1 MKRWIILILTIIF
14 GTSILSAY
22 MTYKSTSNL
31 KNDTKNISEHITLDD
46 NNTTIEEVAGIE
58 NTETKIEEKEEIVRE
73 NNSTKEVKKITEVK
87 EIKKKDDSKIETKKV
102 EESNNIKTETVEV
115 KETEKAQTIKNEQKE
130 ETKVSNDY
138 VEVKVDIVE
147 KKECQGNNHK
157 MGAGNTELWFET
169 KAQADNYYNSQIEKW
184 GKLWENDEITK
195 EEYLKKCPSGYEV
208 WTCPQCKKWTIN
220 FYYR

>member
-22 MTYKSTSNL
+22 MTYKSTNNL
-31 KNDTKNISEHITLDD
+31 KNDTKNISENISLDD
-46 NNTTIEEVAGIE
+46 NNVTIEEVAEIE
-58 NTETKIEEKEEIVRE
+58 NTEIKIEEKEGIVRE
-73 NNSTKEVKKITEVK
+73 NNSTKEVKELK
-87 EIKKKDDSKIETKKV
+87 EIKEKDDSKIETKKV
-102 EESNNIKTETVEV
+102 EESKNIKKDLVEV
-115 KETEKAQTIKNEQKE
+115 KITEKAQPAKIEQKE
-130 ETKVSNDY
+130 ETKVNNDY
-138 VEVKVDIVE
+138 IEVKVDIAE

-157 MGAGNTELWFET
+157 MSAGNTELWFET

-208 WTCPQCKKWTIN
+208 WTCPQCKNWTIN

>member
-22 MTYKSTSNL
+22 MTYKSTNNL
-31 KNDTKNISEHITLDD
+31 KNDTKNISENISLDD
-46 NNTTIEEVAGIE
+46 NNVTIEEVAEIE
-58 NTETKIEEKEEIVRE
+58 NTEIKIEEKEGIVRE
-73 NNSTKEVKKITEVK
+73 NNSTKEVKELK
-87 EIKKKDDSKIETKKV
+87 EIKEKDDSKIETKKV
-102 EESNNIKTETVEV
+102 EESKNIKKDLVEV
-115 KETEKAQTIKNEQKE
+115 KITEKSQPAKIEQKE
-130 ETKVSNDY
+130 ETKASNDY
-138 VEVKVDIVE
+138 IEVKVDIAE

-195 EEYLKKCPSGYEV
+195 DEYLKKCPSGYEV